1 MSYKQLT
8 EGQRY
13 QIEALLRE
21 GFSQSYIAIQIGK
34 NKSSVSRE
42 IRRNVTETGYGAETA
57 HKMTMERHLRKSKRG
72 IPDKTRFFVE
82 YCLSLKWS
90 PEQISGVGDL
100 TGYQVSHQWIYELIY
115 KDKRAGGKLFKQLRH
130 GHRKYKKGGSGKRTI
145 IPNRVGIEHRPEVVE
160 TKERFGDWEVDTVL
174 GKQGT
179 GAIVSLVER
188 KSKLYLVRKV
198 SGKNA
203 KDVAQA
209 MTDMLRPY
217 TDSVKT
223 ITADNGTEFC
233 DHETVA
239 EALKA
244 DIYFANPYA
253 SWERGLNE
261 NFNGLLRQY
270 IRKGTDL
277 NTVSDQKLA
286 LIERQINLRPRKCLG
301 FRQPAV
307 VFDELLN
314 AA

>member
-1 MSYKQLT
+1 M
-8 EGQRY
+8 
-13 QIEALLRE
+13 
-21 GFSQSYIAIQIGK
+21 
-34 NKSSVSRE
+34 
-42 IRRNVTETGYGAETA
+42 
-57 HKMTMERHLRKSKRG
+57 
-72 IPDKTRFFVE
+72 
-82 YCLSLKWS
+82 
-90 PEQISGVGDL
+90 
-100 TGYQVSHQWIYELIY
+100 
-115 KDKRAGGKLFKQLRH
+115 
-130 GHRKYKKGGSGKRTI
+130 
-145 IPNRVGIEHRPEVVE
+145 
-160 TKERFGDWEVDTVL
+160 
-174 GKQGT
+174 
-179 GAIVSLVER
+179 SLVER

-217 TDSVKT
+217 ADSVKT

-233 DHETVA
+233 GHETVA
-239 EALKA
+239 EALKI

-277 NTVSDQKLA
+277 NTVSDQELA
-286 LIERQINLRPRKCLG
+286 SIERQINLRPRKCLG

>member
-1 MSYKQLT
+1 
-8 EGQRY
+8 
-13 QIEALLRE
+13 
-21 GFSQSYIAIQIGK
+21 
-34 NKSSVSRE
+34 
-42 IRRNVTETGYGAETA
+42 
-57 HKMTMERHLRKSKRG
+57 
-72 IPDKTRFFVE
+72 
-82 YCLSLKWS
+82 
-90 PEQISGVGDL
+90 
-100 TGYQVSHQWIYELIY
+100 
-115 KDKRAGGKLFKQLRH
+115 
-130 GHRKYKKGGSGKRTI
+130 
-145 IPNRVGIEHRPEVVE
+145 
-160 TKERFGDWEVDTVL
+160 
-174 GKQGT
+174 
-179 GAIVSLVER
+179 VER

-198 SGKNA
+198 RGKNA

-217 TDSVKT
+217 TDSVET

-233 DHETVA
+233 DHEVVA
-239 EALKA
+239 EALKT

-277 NTVSDQKLA
+277 TTVSDEELSS
-286 LIERQINLRPRKCLG
+286 IEKQINLRPRKCLG